1 MAITTTSRLTI
12 TSAERDRVDA
22 EVNSLN
28 ASVSALNA
36 SVASLTSANANQL
49 TQIVGLESSLA
60 AALGHIATLENEL
73 ALRPPASRPGLYVDG
88 GKLRTKNGAELVL
101 RGMEIMIGQDSVNR
115 GLANVV
121 NDIKAMGC
129 NGVSPLFQAW
139 YDSNGVKTFDSGT
152 VAQVRAFCDIV
163 KAAGLVCV
171 VNGDHRRLG
180 SPPASALGGR
190 AWLCQPDMVTLLN
203 SYSNVILACEVETD
217 SVPTGTSGDAPWV
230 SGANNLVA
238 ELRAAGHIHP
248 IKVGA
253 PQGGRRVE
261 HPLRAGAQVLAA
273 DPLKNVLFTFQAYW
287 PEATTSSQQWYQ
299 NCAGVAPGLAGTKAA
314 LGQCAASGLC
324 FLPGLDWRDDIGL
337 TGAVAL
343 SAHCDTLG
351 LGYQYW
357 VYSHDGISDNNVIG
371 HWNLL
376 PANTTANGLA
386 IGAALRVRGATLAQL
401 G

>member
-22 EVNSLN
+22 EVL
-28 ASVSALNA
+28 AQAAAITTHLG
-36 SVASLTSANANQL
+36 T
-49 TQIVGLESSLA
+49 ISSLQNQ
-60 AALGHIATLENEL
+60 IATLTASNSALAAQVAALTAEL
-73 ALRPPASRPGLYVDG
+73 ATRPPAGTARAGMYVDG

-115 GLANVV
+115 GLANVIA
-121 NDIKAMGC
+121 DIKAMGC
-129 NGVSPLFQAW
+129 NGVSPLFQGT
-139 YDSNGVKTFDSGT
+139 NGSTANVK
-152 VAQVRAFCDIV
+152 AFCDLA
-163 KAAGLVCV
+163 KAAGMV
-171 VNGDHRRLG
+171 VGVNADHQ
-180 SPPASALGGR
+180 PNGR
-190 AWLCQPDMVTLLN
+190 AWLCDPDRVTLLN
-203 SYSNVILACEVETD
+203 GYSHVFLECEVETD
-217 SVPTGTSGDAPWV
+217 SVNSDADWV
-230 SGANNLVA
+230 AGANSLVA
-238 ELRAAGHIHP
+238 ALRAAGHVHP

-261 HPLRAGAQVLAA
+261 YPLRAGAQVLAA

-299 NCAGVAPGLAGTKAA
+299 NCAGVAPGLAGTKEA
-314 LGQCAASGLC
+314 LGRCAASGLC